1 MTALLPWQQSQWDH
15 IVKRIQQDTMPH
27 ALLLNGAEGIG
38 KKRFAEHLAAAMT
51 CESSIE
57 EAPCGVCKSCSLQQA
72 GTHPDIILITPEE
85 KGKAIKIDAIRD
97 LIELSGKTTQ
107 NGKQRVVIISPAE
120 AMNRAAANALL
131 KTLEEPVAS
140 TQILMVT
147 HALKRL
153 PATILSRCQRL
164 DFRQIPNEVASQ
176 WLESQLDSSLASQ
189 ALAFTGGAPLLALE
203 HSERVSA
210 ASERLHSLLQ
220 VAQRKVNPVSIAE
233 GWASEENSVVFD
245 DLSRI
250 FADLTRYI
258 ATGAED
264 FRYLPDS
271 SSTYLQIAAVCEQD
285 ALFRF
290 IDEMQTLRMKQ
301 AHNLNAQMMYEKLIV
316 SWLALTRPRKAS

>member
-1 MTALLPWQQSQWDH
+1 M
-15 IVKRIQQDTMPH
+15 
-27 ALLLNGAEGIG
+27 
-38 KKRFAEHLAAAMT
+38 
-51 CESSIE
+51 
-57 EAPCGVCKSCSLQQA
+57 CKSCSLQQA

-97 LIELSGKTTQ
+97 LIEMSGKTTQ

-131 KTLEEPVAS
+131 KTLEEPVPS

-164 DFRQIPNEVASQ
+164 DFRQIPNEMASE
-176 WLESQLDSSLASQ
+176 WLESQLDASLASQ

-203 HSERVSA
+203 QSERVAA
-210 ASERLHSLLQ
+210 ASERLQNLLQ
-220 VAQRKVNPVSIAE
+220 VAQRADNPVSIAE
-233 GWASEENSVVFD
+233 NWSGEENSIVFD

-250 FADLTRYI
+250 FADLTRYL
-258 ATGAED
+258 ATGVED

>member
-15 IVKRIQQDTMPH
+15 IVKRIQKDTMPH

-38 KKRFAEHLAAAMT
+38 KQRFAEHLAAAIT
-51 CESSIE
+51 CQSSIAD
-57 EAPCGVCKSCSLQQA
+57 APCGMCKSCSLQQA

-97 LIELSGKTTQ
+97 LIEMSGKTTQ

-131 KTLEEPVAS
+131 KTLEEPVPS

-164 DFRQIPNEVASQ
+164 DFRQIPNEMASE
-176 WLESQLDSSLASQ
+176 WLESQLDASLASQ
-189 ALAFTGGAPLLALE
+189 AFTGGAPLLALE
-203 HSERVSA
+203 NSERVAA
-210 ASERLHSLLQ
+210 ASERLQNLLQ
-220 VAQRKVNPVSIAE
+220 VAQRAANPVSIAE
-233 GWASEENSVVFD
+233 NWSSEENSVVFD

-250 FADLTRYI
+250 FADLTRYL
-258 ATGAED
+258 ATGVED